1 MPLGLSRGQLVALAC
16 ALLGGAALLL
26 TVAELPALWTRT
38 LGFALTMQRE
48 LQHGLTEAMRA
59 VQHSEA
65 TALWSL
71 TGLGFLYGVFHAV
84 GPGHGKVVITTYLA
98 TQESRLARGI
108 GLSFLA
114 SLLQGITAIA
124 VVGGTAL
131 ALGRSTRETQ
141 HTALLLEAGSYGLV
155 VLLGLFLIWRSG
167 RRLYARAAS
176 HRAGPQDH
184 LHRRHAEPDHGGLH
198 PAHCDA
204 HSGCCHA
211 HGPTAADLAAAPSV
225 RHFAMTVLSVGLR
238 PCSGA
243 ILVLILAASMHLLLA
258 GTAAVVAMS
267 IGTGITVTSL
277 AVLSVYARRTALVLA
292 DHLSD
297 ESRRIASVFDVA
309 ALLGGILIVLFG
321 AALLQASVMVAQHPL
336 L

>member
-16 ALLGGAALLL
+16 ALLGGAALVLAL
-26 TVAELPALWTRT
+26 AELPQLWTRT

-48 LQHGLTEAMRA
+48 LQHALTEAMRV
-59 VQHSEA
+59 VQRSET

-98 TQESRLARGI
+98 THESRVTRGI
-108 GLSFLA
+108 ALSFLA
-114 SLLQGITAIA
+114 SLTQGLTAIV
-124 VVGGTAL
+124 VVGGALL
-131 ALGRSTRETQ
+131 ALGRSMRETQ
-141 HTALLLEAGSYGLV
+141 HTALMLEAGSYGLV
-155 VLLGLFLIWRSG
+155 MLLGLFLIWRNG
-167 RRLYARAAS
+167 RRLHAWVTSNGTEQHCHAHHHHEAS
-176 HRAGPQDH
+176 HAGC
-184 LHRRHAEPDHGGLH
+184 A
-198 PAHCDA
+198 
-204 HSGCCHA
+204 HA
-211 HGPTAADLAAAPSV
+211 HGPSAADLAAAPSL

-243 ILVLILAASMHLLLA
+243 ILVLILAAGMHLLLA

-267 IGTGITVTSL
+267 IGTGVTVASL
-277 AVLSVYARRTALVLA
+277 AALSVYARRTALVVA

-297 ESRRIASVFDVA
+297 GGRWIALAFDLA
-309 ALLGGILIVLFG
+309 ALLGGVLIVLFG
-321 AALLQASVMVAQHPL
+321 VALLQASLMVAQHPL